1 MAAAGID
8 PSYYATNGVFKP
20 LIERTITMPKTKLQI
35 IKPFLAVISL
45 PDGDVLHRLIST
57 HDGVFNNPT
66 LFTNTPFDGPTY
78 KSVIDR
84 FASAA
89 AAAAQDGGKAA
100 LEERNKSRREAIM
113 MYRIL
118 GHYVEIACKND
129 MNTFVS
135 SGFTAVTKPQKTAPQ
150 PLPAPESPSLEQGQP
165 GEIIVTF
172 KKVPK
177 ALHYQ
182 VSHVPVPAS
191 GPSVNPTTVF
201 VTSTKPPTVIKNLT
215 PGTTYA
221 FQVRA
226 FGKLGYSEWSN
237 PAQRMVI

>member
-1 MAAAGID
+1 
-8 PSYYATNGVFKP
+8 
-20 LIERTITMPKTKLQI
+20 MPRTKLEI
-35 IKPFLAVISL
+35 IKPFLAVNDL
-45 PDGDVLHRLIST
+45 PDGGMLHRVISA
-57 HDGVFNNPT
+57 HDGVFSNNPAYP
-66 LFTNTPFDGPTY
+66 NTPFDGPTF
-78 KSVIDR
+78 KGIIDR
-84 FASAA
+84 FTTAA
-89 AAAAQDGGKAA
+89 AAAVHDRGKAA
-100 LEERNKSRREAIM
+100 VEERNKSRREAIM

-172 KKVPK
+172 KPVPK

-215 PGTTYA
+215 PGTTYL